1 MLNAIHKICAEVL
14 NYPQLKVDED
24 FFDVGGHSLMMAEIQ
39 RQLHEDLKVHINME
53 SLFRNSSVIK
63 LSKAIQ
69 PTLTEQTA

>member
-14 NYPQLKVDED
+14 KYPELKLDDD

-39 RQLHEDLKVHINME
+39 RQLHEDLKVRINME

-69 PTLTEQTA
+69 PTFTDQAG

>member
-1 MLNAIHKICAEVL
+1 MLNAIHKICSEVL
-14 NYPQLKVDED
+14 NYPQLEMDED

>member
-14 NYPQLKVDED
+14 NYPNLKMDED
-24 FFDVGGHSLMMAEIQ
+24 FFDAGGHSLMMAEIQ

-53 SLFRNSSVIK
+53 TLFRNSSVIK

-69 PTLTEQTA
+69 PTVTEQVG